1 MCAAVL
7 DLHTH
12 ILPGIDDGP
21 VQMADALAMARAF
34 VESGTSAV
42 VCTPHIDDDPTA
54 VLAAIDAGVP
64 ALRAALDDAEIP
76 LQVLPGAELT
86 LAAAAR
92 MDDDQLA
99 RASLGG
105 GGRWLLLEMP
115 VAGWPIVLP
124 EMMRDLE
131 MRGFGVVLAHPER
144 SESVQLAPDR
154 LRDLLGRGALV
165 QINAS
170 SLSGAHGA
178 RAERAA
184 YMLLRNGMVTVLASD
199 AHSATARP
207 PGLVEGLQALERVL
221 RRPQEELR
229 WMVDDG
235 PRLIASGAAVRPP
248 RLVPMPRPPR

>member
-21 VQMADALAMARAF
+21 ADMAQALEMARAF
-34 VESGTSAV
+34 GDSGTSAV
-42 VCTPHIDDDPTA
+42 VCTPHIDDDPVA
-54 VLAAIDAGVP
+54 VLAAMELGIP
-64 ALRAALDDAEIP
+64 ALRAALDSQGIP
-76 LQVLPGAELT
+76 LQVMPGAELT
-86 LAAAAR
+86 IAAAST
-92 MDDDQLA
+92 MDDEQLA

-105 GGRWLLLEMP
+105 GGRWLLVELP
-115 VAGWPIVLP
+115 FAGWPIVLP
-124 EMMRDLE
+124 ELMRDLE

-154 LRDLLGRGALV
+154 LRDPLGRGALV
-165 QINAS
+165 QVNAG
-170 SLSGAHGA
+170 SLCGAHGA
-178 RAERAA
+178 RPERTA

-199 AHSATARP
+199 AHSATVRP
-207 PGLVEGLQALERVL
+207 PGLEEGLQALERVL
-221 RRPQEELR
+221 RRPPEEVR

-235 PRLIASGAAVRPP
+235 PRLIATGAAVRPP